1 MPREQKCG
9 SRKAKKGGPTG
20 FASVSFDAVPEVDHL
35 DMSSKVEV
43 PESRVLHATDEEAA
57 VGSHESGAAYCN
69 HCRDEVEGVRIVGVR
84 RPRRAHVGGR

>member
-1 MPREQKCG
+1 
-9 SRKAKKGGPTG
+9 
-20 FASVSFDAVPEVDHL
+20 VSFDAVPEVDHL